1 MVRDDARWRR
11 APRNQ
16 DAHSTILD
24 LDESTAFFAVFD
36 GHGGKEVALYASRH
50 LHEAFKATEGYANGD
65 LSRGLVDSF
74 LSLDVMMKAKESAK
88 ELRELRAEG
97 EKGSGAGSGRG
108 GGEGGLE
115 SLIGGGGSGG
125 DGGGGGEGG
134 AALSSAEAE
143 KKARRAEINATL
155 RAALLEQVKEA
166 NPGIAEEDIKFDF
179 ELDDEDFEELAPS
192 PSGAT
197 GTDDWNGPQAGAT
210 SVVVCIRGDK
220 AYCAN
225 AGDSRAVFSR
235 KGGVAVDMS
244 YDHKPTNASERER
257 IQAAGG
263 FVSEGRVNGSL
274 ALSRAL
280 GDFEYKGNKDLPPDE
295 QAVTAHPD
303 VKEFQL
309 EDGDEFMILACDGI
323 WDVMTSQKCVDF
335 VRERIIASNKDGGGE
350 LKLSK
355 ICEELCDECL
365 APDTRGTGLG
375 CDNMSVVIVLL
386 KQRQSMF

>member
-1 MVRDDARWRR
+1 M
-11 APRNQ
+11 
-16 DAHSTILD
+16 
-24 LDESTAFFAVFD
+24 DESTAFFAVFD

-50 LHEAFKATEGYANGD
+50 LHEAFKATEGYASGD

-74 LSLDVMMKAKESAK
+74 LSLDVMMKAKEAAK
-88 ELRELRAEG
+88 ELTELRVEG
-97 EKGSGAGSGRG
+97 DKGSGGGASG
-108 GGEGGLE
+108 GGEEGGLE
-115 SLIGGGGSGG
+115 SLIGGGS
-125 DGGGGGEGG
+125 GGGGGESGGG
-134 AALSSAEAE
+134 AGSSSAEAE

-179 ELDDEDFEELAPS
+179 ELDDDDFEELAPS

-244 YDHKPTNASERER
+244 HDHKPTNASERER

-280 GDFEYKGNKDLPPDE
+280 GDFEYKGNKNLPPDE

-335 VRERIIASNKDGGGE
+335 VRERIIASKKDGGE

-386 KQRQSMF
+386 NQRESIS

>member
-1 MVRDDARWRR
+1 MTRE
-11 APRNQ
+11 Q

-50 LHEAFKATEGYANGD
+50 LHEAFKATEGYASGD

-88 ELRELRAEG
+88 ELMELRAEG
-97 EKGSGAGSGRG
+97 DAGSGAGSGRG
-108 GGEGGLE
+108 GGGLE
-115 SLIGGGGSGG
+115 SLIGGGSGG
-125 DGGGGGEGG
+125 GGGGGGGENGT
-134 AALSSAEAE
+134 ALSSAEAE